1 LLSQLG
7 EINHSFPTE
16 QFPW

>member
-7 EINHSFPTE
+7 EINHSFTTE